1 MNITNVLILRC
12 TLLAATLWAFSTSV
26 AAQIETRVMD
36 IPSRPGVTQ
45 RFLYLTPAK
54 PKAAAV
60 LFAGGEGA
68 LKITDSGEFGWGKGN
83 FLVRSRELFAEQGFA
98 VTVVDTPSD
107 RDGLK
112 AFRQTPQHIEDVR
125 AVIAWL
131 REQTRLPV
139 WVVGTSNGTLSAA
152 FIATEL
158 PRGEG
163 GPDGVVLT
171 SSIVYARPGRTRPIP
186 DMPLERISIPT
197 LLVHHKQDGC
207 VSCPFA
213 DTEKVMAKL
222 TAAPRKEL
230 IAFEGGENRGD
241 PCEAY
246 AYHGFN
252 GLEREVVSKIAGWM
266 LK

>member
-1 MNITNVLILRC
+1 MHSQCLLI
-12 TLLAATLWAFSTSV
+12 AAALCAFSVSG
-26 AAQIETRVMD
+26 AAQTETRVVD
-36 IPSRPGVTQ
+36 IPTRPGVTQ
-45 RFLYLTPAK
+45 RFLYLNPAK
-54 PKAAAV
+54 PKAAVV

-68 LKITDSGEFGWGKGN
+68 LKITDSGGFGWGKGN
-83 FLVRSRELFAEQGFA
+83 FLVRSRELFVEQGLA
-98 VTVVDTPSD
+98 VAVMDVPSD

-112 AFRQTPQHIEDVR
+112 AFRQTPQHVADAR

-139 WVVGTSNGTLSAA
+139 WLVGTSNGTLSAA

-171 SSIVYARPGRTRPIP
+171 ASIVYARPGRTRPIP
-186 DMPLERISIPT
+186 DMPLEKIAIPT

-213 DTEKVMAKL
+213 DTEKVMVKL

-252 GLEREVVSKIAGWM
+252 GLEREVVSRIARWI